1 MRMALTGSADNIDA
15 ATTTTMTD
23 APPDHPPTPHRAAL
37 LMSVL
42 ALLIATALGASLW
55 YLFATVDGDVQARE
69 ADARRVVLIEEEN
82 AQLRRQFSEL
92 AQRLDDDDALNR
104 TLREELLGVAERAA
118 LLEQAIKRVSENRM
132 DSVAELRLNQAE
144 LLLSAGVERLDVF
157 HDVAAAL
164 TALRLADA
172 ELARLSDARYAGV
185 RQTLA
190 QEIAALESVPIQT
203 YTETLV
209 LLADVRARLPQLPLR
224 GTAPT
229 APTGASK
236 PGRFESL
243 LRSLVRVRQV
253 SAREAGMLGPLG
265 ADTMRAVIAL
275 DLLHAEEALRVRDGE
290 RYRLL
295 IEQARNTLATGFD
308 LDAESARDVRL
319 KFAQLAAYKPLTWPQ
334 PGVALE
340 QLVNLRH
347 TQDVAHGVER

>member
-1 MRMALTGSADNIDA
+1 MEGADNISG
-15 ATTTTMTD
+15 ATTTPMTN
-23 APPDHPPTPHRAAL
+23 AMPDHPPTSQRAAL
-37 LMSVL
+37 LLAAL
-42 ALLIATALGASLW
+42 ALLISAALGVSLW
-55 YLFATVDGDVQARE
+55 TLFSTVDGDVQERE
-69 ADARRVVLIEEEN
+69 TDARRVVLIEEEN

-104 TLREELLGVAERAA
+104 SLREELLGVAERAA

-157 HDVAAAL
+157 HDVTAAL

-172 ELARLSDARYAGV
+172 ELARLADARYAGV

-190 QEIAALESVPIQT
+190 QEIAALEALPIKAYAQ
-203 YTETLV
+203 TLV
-209 LLADVRARLPQLPLR
+209 LLADVRARLPQLRQR
-224 GTAPT
+224 GNTA
-229 APTGASK
+229 AAMAETGK

-243 LRSLVRVRQV
+243 LRSLVRVRRV
-253 SAREAGMLGPLG
+253 SPREVGMLGPLG
-265 ADTMRAVIAL
+265 AETTRAVIAL

-295 IEQARNTLATGFD
+295 IEQARSTLALGFD

-319 KFAQLAAYKPLTWPQ
+319 KFAQLAAYKPLAWPR

-347 TQDVAHGVER
+347 TQGVAHGVER